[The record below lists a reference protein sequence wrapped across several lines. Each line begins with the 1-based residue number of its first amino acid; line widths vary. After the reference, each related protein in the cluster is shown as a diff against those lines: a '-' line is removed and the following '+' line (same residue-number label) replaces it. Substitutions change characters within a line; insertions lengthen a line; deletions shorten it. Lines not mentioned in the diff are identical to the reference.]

1 MVIVEVLTV
10 VLALAL
16 AGLMTAAMCLA
27 LLGIGMVRVVRSD
40 HRG

>member
-16 AGLMTAAMCLA
+16 AGLMTAAMCLG
-27 LLGIGMVRVVRSD
+27 LLGLGWFGRRL
-40 HRG
+40 